1 MSTLKSEEQDEAV
14 WYKLAAVSLRR
25 AICRDAGDWLA
36 AGLQMDELVEA
47 GAVVGSESDETEFGL
62 VKLTT
67 AKQIWRQKSMRS
79 RLGAALGLG

>member
-1 MSTLKSEEQDEAV
+1 
-14 WYKLAAVSLRR
+14 
-25 AICRDAGDWLA
+25 
-36 AGLQMDELVEA
+36 MDELVEA
-47 GAVVGSESDETEFGL
+47 GAVAGSESDETEFGL

>member
-1 MSTLKSEEQDEAV
+1 M
-14 WYKLAAVSLRR
+14 
-25 AICRDAGDWLA
+25 
-36 AGLQMDELVEA
+36 EA